1 MNQVK
6 KIFATCL
13 VTIALGGLAGCSHF
27 SKKHDKFDGATSA
40 EAAQAS
46 GQTLAQAQ
54 GAAADPLIEDR
65 DSDGRPIAMGAGAG
79 NDDSYSESSS
89 SAGVRGRA
97 GHNAHAEK
105 NTFYFKFDNSTVAE
119 EDYDT
124 IREQAK
130 HLANNPDARIRLD
143 GHTDERGSREY
154 NLALGERRAKSVE
167 ELLKLHGASSNQ
179 IDVITHGK
187 EKPVAVGHNEESW
200 RLNRRVELKANTY

>member
-1 MNQVK
+1 MSQVK
-6 KIFATCL
+6 KILATCL

-65 DSDGRPIAMGAGAG
+65 DSDGRPIAMGTGAG
-79 NDDSYSESSS
+79 NDGYSESGS
-89 SAGVRGRA
+89 SAGDRG
-97 GHNAHAEK
+97 HSEHADK

-119 EDYDT
+119 EDYET
-124 IREQAK
+124 IRAQAK